1 MWSVGG
7 GGKREESGAATG
19 NFSFVQSFLFL
30 ERTCGDL
37 ESFSW
42 ARSHVEPRAGVC
54 ELGAE
59 QGGGGPAVLEVT
71 SQTFLL
77 AAAAA
82 SAASRPVAGL

>member
-1 MWSVGG
+1 MPGVGG
-7 GGKREESGAATG
+7 RGKKEVLQQGTFRLCKD
-19 NFSFVQSFLFL
+19 FFFL

-59 QGGGGPAVLEVT
+59 QGGGRSCGA
-71 SQTFLL
+71 
-77 AAAAA
+77 
-82 SAASRPVAGL
+82 